1 MIMGISESAAREY
14 IMLRSAIPNDATD
27 DFKSGYW
34 HGIETARKLM
44 EKQFIE
50 RGYMPENGHLLLI

>member
-1 MIMGISESAAREY
+1 MGISESAACEY
-14 IMLRSAIPNDATD
+14 IMLRWAIPNDATD